1 MELIPIDT
9 QLKMFDEHLSI
20 NERTI
25 LSAKFGDGKTFFL
38 DKFKEAYK
46 EKYYFVTLYP
56 VNYSVAENAD
66 VFEYI
71 KRDILLQLANDGM
84 LNPIDLDAAVDSI
97 FNWETLKEVISFLL
111 TFIPEGPIFKI
122 IMKKAETFKN
132 EYDKRK
138 KDIDKY
144 KSFFESQKG
153 GIYEN
158 DGYTQL
164 IEKTLLYIK
173 SQIRDIAPRK
183 TVLIIEDLDRI
194 DPAHLFRILNVFGSH
209 FDCRFQKDISCPSNK
224 FGFDNIVTVFD
235 YDVTK
240 HIFHH
245 FYGKDANY
253 SGYINKFKIRSP
265 FYFSINKIAKEYLYG
280 FIEQKCHIQRAEL
293 DQNIVPILG
302 YTICAYMDKLSVR
315 DICSILDDIEQQ
327 IKKTQIQDYNEDET
341 FSSLSPLTLYMAI
354 LVRAGIHRNQIE
366 NCIKSTLSGG
376 KLLNFLGTF
385 LMLDRW
391 FCNSPTVKYDNIN
404 FEIIQTK
411 KDNTITSVTCQET
424 TVRFGESNRY
434 ATIAVAINN
443 IIDQALS
450 YVYE

>member
-1 MELIPIDT
+1 MEQIPIDT

-38 DKFKEAYK
+38 DKFKEEYK
-46 EKYYFVTLYP
+46 EKYYFITLYP

-84 LNPIDLDAAVDSI
+84 LNPIDLNAAIDSI
-97 FNWETLKEVISFLL
+97 FNWNTLKEVISFLL
-111 TFIPEGPIFKI
+111 TFIADGPILKM

-144 KSFFESQKG
+144 NVFFENQKG

-164 IEKTLLYIK
+164 IEKTLLHIK
-173 SQIRDIAPRK
+173 NQIQDSPPKK

-209 FDCRFQKDISCPSNK
+209 FDCKFQKGTSCPSNK

-235 YDVTK
+235 YNVTE

-253 SGYINKFKIRSP
+253 SGYINKFKKHNP
-265 FYFSINKIAKEYLYG
+265 FSYSISQIAKDYLYTFINKRCNIPYTKLNQQVGPKFPTVYSL
-280 FIEQKCHIQRAEL
+280 IE
-293 DQNIVPILG
+293 
-302 YTICAYMDKLSVR
+302 KLSVR
-315 DICSILDDIEQQ
+315 DICNISDNIEQQ
-327 IKKTQIQDYNEDET
+327 IKITQVESFNKIET
-341 FSSLSPLTLYMAI
+341 FSSLSPLTLYMSV
-354 LVRAGIHRNQIE
+354 LVRMGISRNNIE
-366 NCIKSTLSGG
+366 SYILATSMEVD
-376 KLLNFLGTF
+376 LLNFIGTF

-391 FCNSPTVKYDNIN
+391 FNHAPTVKYKNTN
-404 FEIIQTK
+404 FEIIK
-411 KDNTITSVTCQET
+411 YKEKNMITSVFFKQTET
-424 TVRFGESNRY
+424 RYGESNGY
-434 ATIAVAINN
+434 NDITKAISQAIN
-443 IIDQALS
+443 QALS

>member
-1 MELIPIDT
+1 MEQIPIDT

-38 DKFKEAYK
+38 DKFKEEYK
-46 EKYYFVTLYP
+46 EKYYFITLYP
-56 VNYSVAENAD
+56 VNYSIAENAD

-84 LNPIDLDAAVDSI
+84 LNPIDLNAAIDSI
-97 FNWETLKEVISFLL
+97 FNWNTLKEVISFLL
-111 TFIPEGPIFKI
+111 TFIADGPILKM

-144 KSFFESQKG
+144 NVFFENQKG

-164 IEKTLLYIK
+164 IEKTLLHIK
-173 SQIRDIAPRK
+173 NQIQDSPKKK

-209 FDCRFQKDISCPSNK
+209 FDCKFQKGTSCPSNK

-235 YDVTK
+235 YNVTE

-253 SGYINKFKIRSP
+253 SGYINKFKKRNP
-265 FYFSINKIAKEYLYG
+265 FSYSISQIAKDYLYT
-280 FIEQKCHIQRAEL
+280 FINEEC
-293 DQNIVPILG
+293 NIPYTKLNQQVGPNVPSVYSLIE
-302 YTICAYMDKLSVR
+302 KLSVR
-315 DICSILDDIEQQ
+315 DICNVLDNIEQQ
-327 IKKTQIQDYNEDET
+327 IKTTQVKVYNGRET
-341 FSSLSPLTLYMAI
+341 FSSFSPLTLYMAI
-354 LVRAGIHRNQIE
+354 LVRMGISRHKIE
-366 NCIKSTLSGG
+366 SYILTTLRGVE
-376 KLLNFLGTF
+376 LLNFLGTF

-391 FCNSPTVKYDNIN
+391 FNNSPTVKYENTN
-404 FEIIQTK
+404 FEIVINR
-411 KDNTITSVTCQET
+411 KDNIITSVFFKQTGI
-424 TVRFGESNRY
+424 RYGDSNRY
-434 ATIAVAINN
+434 DNITKVISQTINL
-443 IIDQALS
+443 ALS
-450 YVYE
+450 YVYK